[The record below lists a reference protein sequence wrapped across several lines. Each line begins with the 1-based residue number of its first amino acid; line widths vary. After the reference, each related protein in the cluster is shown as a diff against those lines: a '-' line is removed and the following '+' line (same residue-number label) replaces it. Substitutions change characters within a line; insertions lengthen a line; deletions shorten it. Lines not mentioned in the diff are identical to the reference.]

1 MKAKDYLLKRASLVN
16 QWIDELLRPRPN
28 DPGEIWAAMRYSIL
42 AGGKRL
48 RPVLM
53 LAVGETHDR
62 PLETFRHAAV
72 ALECIHTYSLI
83 HDDLPCMDNDELR
96 RGQPTCHV
104 KFGEALAV
112 LAGDALHTYAFELLT
127 QCPYL
132 SAHPE
137 KGFRVVKILAH
148 RAGVEGMIGGQ
159 VLDIRYT
166 AHPVSDSEVFAIHK
180 RKTAALITAA
190 LEIGAVLADVPP
202 EESKALTAFGQD
214 LGIAFQIV
222 DDILDVT
229 QPSEKLGKT
238 AGKDD
243 IQEKPTLPRAIGLEK
258 SRQQAHF
265 FLQRA
270 RAQIQ
275 PYDTRGLL
283 TGLADFII
291 QRDR

>member
-16 QWIDELLRPRPN
+16 HWIEELLQPRPD
-28 DPGEIWAAMRYSIL
+28 DPEEIWTAMRYSIL

-53 LAVGETHDR
+53 LAVGETHGR
-62 PLETFRHAAV
+62 PVEIFRHAAV

-104 KFGEALAV
+104 KFGEALAI

-137 KGFRVVKILAH
+137 KGFQVVKILAH
-148 RAGVEGMIGGQ
+148 RAGVGGMIGGQ
-159 VLDIRYT
+159 VLDIRFT
-166 AHPVSDSEVFAIHK
+166 ARPISESDVLAIHQ

-190 LEIGAVLADVPP
+190 LEIGAVIADVPP
-202 EESKALTAFGQD
+202 EEYDALTAFGQD
-214 LGIAFQIV
+214 LGIAFQII

-243 IQEKPTLPRAIGLEK
+243 IQEKPTLPRALGLEK
-258 SRQQAHF
+258 SRQQAHS

-270 RAQIQ
+270 KMRIQ
-275 PYDTRGLL
+275 PFDTRELL